1 MERVMD
7 VTTARR
13 QFGTLL
19 DEVFHKKDIVVI
31 QRKGKS
37 LAKIIPLE
45 NYDNLNTQ
53 HSHISSQ
60 QQALLDEL
68 KSLPA
73 ISIKDNPVTVLR
85 TMRKKKR
92 IQSQE
97 QYGK

>member
-1 MERVMD
+1 MERVID
-7 VTTARR
+7 VTSARR

-19 DEVFHKKDIVVI
+19 DEVFHKRDVITI

-45 NYDNLNTQ
+45 DSECPDNQ
-53 HSHISSQ
+53 HTHITSQ
-60 QQALLDEL
+60 QLALLNEL

-73 ISIKDNPVTVLR
+73 ISIKDDPVAVLR
-85 TMRKKKR
+85 TMREKKR
-92 IQSQE
+92 IQSHK

>member
-1 MERVMD
+1 MERIMD

-37 LAKIIPLE
+37 LAKIIPLG
-45 NYDNLNTQ
+45 NSDNFDTQ

-85 TMRKKKR
+85 IMRKRKR

>member
-19 DEVFHKKDIVVI
+19 DEVFHKKDVVVI

-45 NYDNLNTQ
+45 NLENPDSQ
-53 HSHISSQ
+53 HPHISSQ

-68 KSLPA
+68 KGLPT
-73 ISIKDNPVTVLR
+73 ISMKDDPVTVLR
-85 TMRKKKR
+85 AMRKKKR
-92 IQSQE
+92 IQSKD
-97 QYGK
+97 QYGR